1 MGEGESIYLLCEP
14 QSPLPQ
20 TAENN
25 MYLAGLRGLGDPAG
39 HRAQHTDPSQSLS
52 LSPTPPSPAAGPKYS
67 SSSVTLQKKQI
78 LVSKSILVFLACSL
92 LEKQHDGS

>member
-39 HRAQHTDPSQSLS
+39 HRAQHTDPQWPPAEQNHRLSQSLS
-52 LSPTPPSPAAGPKYS
+52 KFHLAIE
-67 SSSVTLQKKQI
+67 SVL
-78 LVSKSILVFLACSL
+78 F
-92 LEKQHDGS
+92 